1 MDNLYFYLK
10 NCLHKYS
17 MNFNDYLADLNEALK
32 VKYVVRKNKK
42 VKKWKTDKPGWR
54 VEYDE
59 NGKPR
64 EVRMKAAEKRKRKL
78 GQRKGKIKRNAKMN
92 LIKLKQKKSFIARK
106 NMGIQYNKK
115 VPDINLNRKPYEPV
129 KTPFKKDKLLSPS
142 FTENFKDYINEKN
155 LLLEWPENVIWSDDT
170 KGIDIGWDW
179 CSETTPE
186 DGEWLKQLV
195 TLFKYG
201 TLKTLRD
208 DRNQPANEDGFVSQ
222 PYLYFDKAQLE
233 DIADN
238 LMLDWGFLQ
247 MANHD
252 LQLIKDEK
260 LMKEL
265 KEYVPDRLWTKIINY
280 K

>member
-1 MDNLYFYLK
+1 
-10 NCLHKYS
+10 
-17 MNFNDYLADLNEALK
+17 MNFENYIETTINEALK
-32 VKYVVRKNKK
+32 KKKVVRKNK
-42 VKKWKTDKPGWR
+42 VKWKWKTDKPGWR

-142 FTENFKDYINEKN
+142 FTENFQDYINEKN
-155 LLLEWPENVIWSDDT
+155 LLLEWPENIIWSDDT

-179 CSETTPE
+179 CSEETPE
-186 DGEWLKQLV
+186 DGEWLIQLV

>member
-1 MDNLYFYLK
+1 
-10 NCLHKYS
+10 
-17 MNFNDYLADLNEALK
+17 MNFNDYLADLDEALK

-42 VKKWKTDKPGWR
+42 VKKWKTDKKGYR

-78 GQRKGKIKRNAKMN
+78 GQRKGKIKRQAKIK
-92 LIKLKQKKSFIARK
+92 LIKMKQKKSFVARK
-106 NMGIQYNKK
+106 NMGIAYNKK
-115 VPDINLNRKPYEPV
+115 NPDINYNRKPYEPV
-129 KTPFKKDKLLSPS
+129 KTPFKSKDKLLSPS
-142 FTENFKDYINEKN
+142 FTENFQEYINES
-155 LLLEWPENVIWSDDT
+155 LLLEWPENVIWHDDT
-170 KGIDIGWDW
+170 KGIEVGWDW

-186 DGEWLKQLV
+186 DGEWLAQLV

-208 DRNQPANEDGFVSQ
+208 DRNEPCNDDGFIQQ
-222 PYLYFDKAQLE
+222 PYLHFDKPQVE

-238 LMLDWGFLQ
+238 LMVDWTFLQ

-252 LQLIKDEK
+252 LKLIKDEK
-260 LMKEL
+260 LL
-265 KEYVPDRLWTKIINY
+265 KDLQEYVPERLWNKIVNY

>member
-1 MDNLYFYLK
+1 
-10 NCLHKYS
+10 
-17 MNFNDYLADLNEALK
+17 MNFNDYLADLDEALK

-64 EVRMKAAEKRKRKL
+64 EVRMKAAEKRKRRL

-106 NMGIQYNKK
+106 NMGIGYNKK
-115 VPDINLNRKPYEPV
+115 NPDINYNRKPYEPV
-129 KTPFKKDKLLSPS
+129 KTPFKKKDKLLAPS
-142 FTENFKDYINEKN
+142 FTENFQEYINQQN
-155 LLLEWPENVIWSDDT
+155 LLLEWPENIIWSDET
-170 KGIDIGWDW
+170 KGVDIGWDW

-195 TLFKYG
+195 TLFKFG

-208 DRNQPANEDGFVSQ
+208 DRNQPENEDGFVSQ
-222 PYLYFDKAQLE
+222 PYLYFDKPQLE

-252 LQLIKDEK
+252 LKLIKDEK
-260 LMKEL
+260 LKKDLE
-265 KEYVPDRLWTKIINY
+265 EYVPERLWTKIINY